1 MFIWTSFPHSKWRAR
16 ISPKSLIV
24 VAASAR
30 SFVRA
35 AAASGRRVIAADV
48 FCDVDLRCAA
58 TQVIRLG
65 YRHGGF
71 NADDVRTKLLPFA
84 MEGAGL
90 IYGSGFE
97 TQPWLLEALS
107 QHCRLY
113 GNQPETV
120 RITKDPDRFFSLLAR
135 LDIAFP
141 EVSLTLPPSPS
152 GWLSKRIGGSGGTHV
167 VPVPIE
173 AGTDRYYQR
182 IVSGQAASLLFLAD
196 GKRVLAVGY
205 NLQFVAPLEGM
216 PYRYGGAV
224 SRAPLSEGIRM
235 TMLRAAERIAAEL
248 GLRGLNS
255 LDCMIDAENV
265 WVLEVNPRLSATFSL
280 YDAKRS
286 GAFLLEAHMQASMG
300 RMPEPLPQEPAQ
312 AHLIYYAP
320 FDLAVPAAMDWPEW
334 VVDVP
339 EPASRIGAEEPLCTV
354 MASAVDA
361 SQALAM
367 AHARIEVLTR
377 LVTNF

>member
-1 MFIWTSFPHSKWRAR
+1 M
-16 ISPKSLIV
+16 
-24 VAASAR
+24 
-30 SFVRA
+30 
-35 AAASGRRVIAADV
+35 
-48 FCDVDLRCAA
+48 
-58 TQVIRLG
+58 G

-71 NADDVRTKLLPFA
+71 DADEVRTKLLPFA
-84 MEGAGL
+84 IDGADL

-97 TQPWLLEALS
+97 MQPWLLEELS
-107 QHCRLY
+107 RHCRVY

-141 EVSLTLPPSPS
+141 EVSLTLPPSPG

-167 VPVPIE
+167 VPAALE

-182 IVSGQAASLLFLAD
+182 IASGQAASLLFLAD
-196 GKRVLAVGY
+196 GNRVLVVGY
-205 NLQFVAPLEGM
+205 NLQFVAPLGGM

-224 SRAPLSEGIRM
+224 SRAPLSEEIRM
-235 TMLRAAERIAAEL
+235 TMLRAAERITAEL

-255 LDCMIDAENV
+255 LDCMVDGESV

-286 GAFLLEAHMQASMG
+286 GAFLLEAHMRASMG
-300 RMPEPLPQEPAQ
+300 RMPEPLSQEPSQ

-320 FDLAVPAAMDWPEW
+320 FDLAVPATMDWPDW
-334 VVDVP
+334 VADVP

-361 SQALAM
+361 SQALAL

>member
-1 MFIWTSFPHSKWRAR
+1 M
-16 ISPKSLIV
+16 
-24 VAASAR
+24 
-30 SFVRA
+30 RA

-48 FCDVDLRCAA
+48 FCDVDSRSAA

-65 YRHGGF
+65 YQHGGF
-71 NADDVRTKLLPFA
+71 NADDVRAKLLPFA
-84 MEGAGL
+84 KGGAGL

-97 TQPWLLEALS
+97 TQPWLLEELS

-135 LDIAFP
+135 LDITFP
-141 EVSLTLPPSPS
+141 EVLLTLPPSS
-152 GWLSKRIGGSGGTHV
+152 GGWLSKRIGGSGGTHV
-167 VPVPIE
+167 GPVPIV
-173 AGTDRYYQR
+173 AGAGCYYQR
-182 IVSGQAASLLFLAD
+182 IVSGQSVSLLFLAD
-196 GKRVLAVGY
+196 GNRVLAVGY
-205 NLQFVAPLEGM
+205 NLQFVAPLQDM

-224 SRAPLSEGIRM
+224 SRAPLSEEIRM
-235 TMLRAAERIAAEL
+235 AMLRAAERITAEL

-255 LDCMIDAENV
+255 LDCMVDEENV

-280 YDAKRS
+280 YDANRT

-300 RMPEPLPQEPAQ
+300 RMPESLPQEPSQ

-320 FDLAVPAAMDWPEW
+320 FDLAVPVAMEWPDW
-334 VVDVP
+334 VADVP

-354 MASAVDA
+354 MASAADA
-361 SQALAM
+361 SQALAL